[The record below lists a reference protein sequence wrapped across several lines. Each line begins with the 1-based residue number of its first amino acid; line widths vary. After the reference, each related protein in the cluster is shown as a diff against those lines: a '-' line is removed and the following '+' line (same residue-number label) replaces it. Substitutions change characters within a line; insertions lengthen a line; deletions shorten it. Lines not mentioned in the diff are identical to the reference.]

1 MKAGMQISRQH
12 YRKHGTVNNFDDILL
27 DLEEYIS
34 HLLEAPIPNQ
44 FELTSLSSA
53 NPLIND
59 SLIDDSMSFTS
70 LTAQWGPSAL
80 DWAGWDW
87 NDLSHLFQH
96 SE

>member
-12 YRKHGTVNNFDDILL
+12 YRKHGTVTNFDDILL

-34 HLLEAPIPNQ
+34 HLLEAPMPTRL
-44 FELTSLSSA
+44 ELTSLSSS
-53 NPLIND
+53 NPLLND
-59 SLIDDSMSFTS
+59 SLIDDSMPFTS
-70 LTAQWGPSAL
+70 LVAQWGPSAL
-80 DWAGWDW
+80 DWVGWDW